1 MQCPECGAPI
11 EKGFY
16 TCTNCKL
23 KIKLTIEATK
33 GAPVEEV
40 SREEEKGI
48 SIKSVFPEEPDK
60 EEQVKEDAKVLKPR
74 KVKKDTEIRIGAKDN
89 KVKTSKKD
97 VKVLKPKKVKKAT
110 KIGAKDNKV
119 KTSKKDVKVLKPK
132 KVKKATKI
140 GAKGKIDDK
149 IVAQKDIKKTSAGI
163 TKDTVPEKERTGGA
177 PVEEV
182 GREEEKGISIKSV
195 FPEEPDKEEKVDI
208 KTKEIEESRPSPVQ
222 KDKKIKRSLTEK
234 IRILYER
241 LIDDSFQGKT

>member
-110 KIGAKDNKV
+110 KIGAK
-119 KTSKKDVKVLKPK
+119 
-132 KVKKATKI
+132 
-140 GAKGKIDDK
+140 GKIDDK

-182 GREEEKGISIKSV
+182 GREEEKGIRIKSV